1 VPEVCGWGNAYGLPC
16 TPGWFGGFRMEGD
29 AGSAY
34 RDCQLDESYR
44 AYVQEC
50 AARLSGVSEVFSL
63 TDGEEQ
69 SSD

>member
-1 VPEVCGWGNAYGLPC
+1 MV
-16 TPGWFGGFRMEGD
+16 GD
-29 AGSAY
+29 TGSAY
-34 RDCQLDESYR
+34 WDYQLDESYR